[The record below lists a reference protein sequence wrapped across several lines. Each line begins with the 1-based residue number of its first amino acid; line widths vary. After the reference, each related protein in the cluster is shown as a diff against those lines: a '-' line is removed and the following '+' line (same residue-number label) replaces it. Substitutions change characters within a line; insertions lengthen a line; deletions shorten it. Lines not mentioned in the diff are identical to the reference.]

1 MLHGP
6 LRAALVGA
14 QHTGDRGELRFR
26 ALNHQNPSAGTALE
40 ATGAHEPARR
50 SNELAPGLYI
60 VHCTTAVWDL
70 DKSSRELPAA
80 PRSSLGLAHRTGHS
94 REGLV
99 CVLGALGRF
108 PRSNAV
114 NGAREVT
121 TDSRRDDHAK

>member
-1 MLHGP
+1 MDLTAIAHDFAQMVSHSGGSG
-6 LRAALVGA
+6 GA
-14 QHTGDRGELRFR
+14 IYSSGG
-26 ALNHQNPSAGTALE
+26 G
-40 ATGAHEPARR
+40 
-50 SNELAPGLYI
+50 
-60 VHCTTAVWDL
+60 CTTAVWDL